1 MSFLF
6 FVGSRTNSK
15 GYCPNIAESKTS
27 PSLTRNMTNQL
38 CGNFTWKI
46 SSLELE
52 IEKLKDEKNSLCPL
66 NSKKAIKPTI
76 YRSCLELLNNGFNKS
91 GKYEIKPYLNVIRT
105 VYCDQETDGGGWTV
119 FFRNAY
125 GLVHFKREW
134 YDYKRGFGNVEN
146 DFWLGNDFMHNVTQ
160 LYNLYR
166 TKTVELFLI
175 LGSSNNQLYFGMY
188 NHFAIL
194 SESTS
199 YTLIV
204 SDFFKGSLQDRF
216 SYHNNTKFV
225 TRDKEASNC
234 GINGYGWWYRIT
246 RPSSSCSYYT
256 QLTNMIYDSST
267 NKFKPSPYWLRFYGP
282 RNATMMY
289 REKKDVTFD

>member
-125 GLVHFKREW
+125 GLIHFKREW
-134 YDYKRGFGNVEN
+134 YDFKRGFGNVET
-146 DFWLGNDFMHNVTQ
+146 DFWLGNDFMYNVTQ
-160 LYNLYR
+160 LYNSYR
-166 TKTVELFLI
+166 TKTVELFVI
-175 LGSSNNQLYFGMY
+175 LGATNNQSYFGMY
-188 NHFAIL
+188 KHFAIL
-194 SESTS
+194 SESMS
-199 YTLIV
+199 YTLLV
-204 SDFFKGSLQDRF
+204 SDYFKGSLDDQL
-216 SYHNNTKFV
+216 SYHNNSKFA
-225 TRDKEASNC
+225 TRDKDPSNC
-234 GINGYGWWYRIT
+234 INSGYGWWFQTGEGYCGYL
-246 RPSSSCSYYT
+246 SF
-256 QLTNMIYDSST
+256 LTKMNYDISI
-267 NKFKPSPYWLRFYGP
+267 NKFTPQPYWYGLYYSL